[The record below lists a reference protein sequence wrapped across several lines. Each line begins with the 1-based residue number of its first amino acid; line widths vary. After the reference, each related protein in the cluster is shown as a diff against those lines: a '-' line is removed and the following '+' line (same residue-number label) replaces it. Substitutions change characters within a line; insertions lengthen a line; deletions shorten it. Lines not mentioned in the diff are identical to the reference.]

1 MNKSIELPQA
11 TIQALKDGAT
21 SIIVPMG
28 NMSKG
33 LERREALS
41 KHFVYKEYFDEFISA
56 HSPLQAGDK
65 DVFVKEEFMCINSEY
80 FYKEE
85 YTQGNYKVEPS
96 FNVWD
101 SLENAIDKHQPSS
114 QMTKEQSRFNIDI
127 EDVRIVRVQDI
138 DFDTKQDI
146 FPYQRI
152 IQCYDEEQF
161 ANDDFI
167 DKFNNLIQEYEDK
180 HFTETG
186 ERISLGN
193 YEDNP
198 YVFLYD
204 AKVTTKEFYKEP
216 KDK

>member
-101 SLENAIDKHQPSS
+101 SLENAIDKHQPAS
-114 QMTKEQSRFNIDI
+114 QMTKEQSRFSIDI
-127 EDVRIVRVQDI
+127 EDARVVRVQDI
-138 DFDTKQDI
+138 E
-146 FPYQRI
+146 Y
-152 IQCYDEEQF
+152 YDGFGISCPCLSEFLIWFNKLMEEY
-161 ANDDFI
+161 NEGV
-167 DKFNNLIQEYEDK
+167 K
-180 HFTETG
+180 
-186 ERISLGN
+186 

-204 AKVTTKEFYKEP
+204 VKVTTKEFYKET